1 MISNNYYYGI
11 IDLSYI
17 LSRNSFSVSKDKKI
31 GEYNEGDILTT
42 TIWSL
47 NKLARDFNIRCDKLV
62 FLADRWD
69 TAYGGYYRNYLLKD
83 VVAYKGTRKYMNEAT
98 LEEIKSNPLSTPEE
112 IAKAE
117 LELYQ
122 NQIKTKAKWAMISD
136 FKNIGLP
143 VIMVDAWEA
152 DDLSWLFA
160 GLAYGK
166 TGGKKSVLIT
176 KDSDQMYSTTPE
188 LDFFKLPN
196 YGSEPK
202 VITYNEMYESMPEP
216 IKAMGVSLYDY
227 NALQNALGVTH
238 NDMGVSRKKHTD
250 PTEVILEVLHGDYHN
265 IENRELFDKQL
276 ESYDITKFPRFD
288 EACDLINNYLPG
300 AGHYDGNLKN
310 FHEFCKKYGITKV
323 SDKYFSE
330 FIERF
335 DQKLFTE

>member
-1 MISNNYYYGI
+1 MIANNYYYGI

-17 LSRNSFSVSKDKKI
+17 LARNMYSVSKDKKP
-31 GEYNEGDILTT
+31 GEYTEGDILTT

-47 NKLARDFNIRCDKLV
+47 NKLARDFGISCDKLV
-62 FLADRWD
+62 MLADRWD
-69 TAYGGYYRNYLLKD
+69 GSMGGYFRNYLLRD
-83 VVAYKGTRKYMNEAT
+83 VVQYKGSRKYMNEEL
-98 LEEIKSNPLSTPEE
+98 LEEIRNNPKTTPQELE
-112 IAKAE
+112 KAE
-117 LELYQ
+117 AELYQ
-122 NQIKTKAKWAMISD
+122 NQTKTKAKWAMIND
-136 FKNIGLP
+136 FKKIGIP
-143 VIMVDAWEA
+143 VIMVPGWEA

-188 LDFFKLPN
+188 LDFFKLPTN
-196 YGSEPK
+196 GSEPK
-202 VITYNEMYESMPEP
+202 VITYEEMYNSMPDE
-216 IKAMGVSLYDY
+216 IKRWGVSLYNY

-238 NDMGVSRKKHTD
+238 NDMGVSRKSHTN
-250 PTEVILEVLHGDYHN
+250 PIQVMLEVLKGDYHN

-276 ESYDITKFPRFD
+276 ESYDISKFPRIE

-300 AGHYDGNLKN
+300 AGHYDGDLSN
-310 FHEFCKKYGITKV
+310 FHEFCKKYGVTKV

-330 FIERF
+330 FIGRF

>member
-1 MISNNYYYGI
+1 MIANNYYYGL

-17 LSRNSFSVSKDKKI
+17 ISRNIFSVSKDKKP
-31 GEYNEGDILTT
+31 GEYNEGDVLTT

-47 NKLARDFNIRCDKLV
+47 NKIARDYNICCDKLV
-62 FLADRWD
+62 MLADRWD
-69 TAYGGYYRNYLLKD
+69 PNMGGYFRNYLLRD
-83 VVAYKGTRKYMNEAT
+83 VVQYKGSRKYMNEEL
-98 LEEIKSNPLSTPEE
+98 LEELRNNPETTPEE
-112 IAKAE
+112 LAKAE
-117 LELYQ
+117 SELYQ
-122 NQIKTKAKWAMISD
+122 NQVKTKAKWAMIRD
-136 FKNIGLP
+136 FKSIGIP
-143 VIMVDAWEA
+143 VIMVPGWEA

-188 LDFFKLPN
+188 LDFFKLPTN
-196 YGSEPK
+196 GSEPK
-202 VITYNEMYESMPEP
+202 VITYEEMYNSMPEE
-216 IKAMGVSLYDY
+216 IKNWGVSLYNY

-250 PTEVILEVLHGDYHN
+250 PTKVMLEVLKGDYHN

-276 ESYDITKFPRFD
+276 ESYDISKFPRIE

-300 AGHYDGNLKN
+300 AGHYDSDLKN

-330 FIERF
+330 FIGRF

>member
-1 MISNNYYYGI
+1 MIANNYYYGL

-17 LSRNSFSVSKDKKI
+17 LSRNIFSVSKDKKP
-31 GEYNEGDILTT
+31 GEYNEGDVLTT

-47 NKLARDFNIRCDKLV
+47 NKIARDFNICCDKLV
-62 FLADRWD
+62 MLADRWD
-69 TAYGGYYRNYLLKD
+69 ATMGGYYRNYLLRD
-83 VVAYKGTRKYMNEAT
+83 VVQYKGSRKYMNEEL
-98 LEEIKSNPLSTPEE
+98 LEEMRNNPETTPEE
-112 IAKAE
+112 LAKAE
-117 LELYQ
+117 SELYQ
-122 NQIKTKAKWAMISD
+122 NQVKTKAKWAMIRD
-136 FKNIGLP
+136 FKSIGIP
-143 VIMVDAWEA
+143 VIMVPGWEA

-188 LDFFKLPN
+188 LDFFKLPTN
-196 YGSEPK
+196 GSEPK
-202 VITYNEMYESMPEP
+202 VITYEEMYNSMPEE
-216 IKAMGVSLYDY
+216 IKRWGVSLYNY

-238 NDMGVSRKKHTD
+238 NDMGVSRKSHTNA
-250 PTEVILEVLHGDYHN
+250 TQVMLEVLKGDYHN

-276 ESYDITKFPRFD
+276 ESYDISKFPRIE

-300 AGHYDGNLKN
+300 AGHYDSDLKN
-310 FHEFCKKYGITKV
+310 FHDFCKKYGITKV

-330 FIERF
+330 FIGRF